1 MFSIERAVERYL
13 DLMFGKQDGRG
24 STSVTAG

>member
-13 DLMFGKQDGRG
+13 DLMFGKQDGG
-24 STSVTAG
+24 VSTSATAD